1 MNKSAILKLVLLFA
15 VLSSGTASSIM
26 GQPYQYSDNMVD
38 QIGQYSADTPMPAS
52 PTTPE
57 YLGLQMPSAI
67 TSQQAPTMQEK
78 SQGLIAT
85 NQQSAYV
92 AATQGLTATAT
103 SSTYARM
110 IVPTGT
116 YAPNS
121 LYVFSAPQTTVG
133 CYLYANLPLWMKTAS
148 SGNVWFYE
156 WYADGMLNAQ
166 HAGYVSYPGWYKQ
179 WFYADVPGWHVL
191 QYYCNGWSNYIY
203 IYVYGHYV
211 PGSGSTGAPAEQSY
225 VPPSSSS
232 AISQLSSAGLGTY
245 TVAVDQNNRIV
256 SVTLSDGATL
266 NVNDLAQRAADKSIK
281 ICNILFTDRN
291 IDAVVVIQLANIG
304 GELKPGVTI
313 RIDRGNWNNI
323 RNHYIYDWRELKTM
337 VNYWY
342 MPPEQLV
349 KL

>member
-1 MNKSAILKLVLLFA
+1 MNKNAILKLMLLIT
-15 VLSSGTASSIM
+15 VLSSGTASSGM
-26 GQPYQYSDNMVD
+26 GQPYQYSDNMMS
-38 QIGQYSADTPMPAS
+38 QIDQYSAGTPTPAS

-78 SQGLIAT
+78 NQGLIAA
-85 NQQSAYV
+85 NQQSAY
-92 AATQGLTATAT
+92 AAAPQGLTATAT
-103 SSTYARM
+103 SPTYARM

-121 LYVFSAPQTTVG
+121 LYVFYAPQTTAG
-133 CYLYANLPLWMKTAS
+133 CHLYANLPLWMKTAS

-156 WYADGMLNAQ
+156 WYSNGMLNAQ
-166 HAGYVSYPGWYKQ
+166 HAGYVSYPGWYKR
-179 WFYADVPGWHVL
+179 WFYADVPGWHIL

-203 IYVYGHYV
+203 IYVYGYSNV
-211 PGSGSTGAPAEQSY
+211 PVSESTGAPEQSY

-245 TVAVDQNNRIV
+245 SVAVDQNNRIV
-256 SVTLSDGATL
+256 AVTLSDGASL
-266 NVNDLAQRAADKSIK
+266 DANDLAQRAADKSIQ
-281 ICNILFTDRN
+281 ICNILFTDRE
-291 IDAVVVIQLANIG
+291 IDAVVVVQLANIG

-313 RIDRGNWNNI
+313 RIDRGNWSNI
-323 RNHYIYDWRELKTM
+323 RNHYIYDWQELKTM

-342 MPPEQLV
+342 MPPEQLI